1 MSPRPS
7 TQLGRKMTSRARS
20 LRRARKQRQVPMDGF
35 IVTWDVDSA
44 NTVMC
49 GKIRRFVFGYTS
61 RKSGKAYHYAG
72 LVERDGVRYL
82 GQSVL
87 FVSPATLGLLTE
99 YLRREGIGHMVIEA
113 SVGPIVTN

>member
-1 MSPRPS
+1 MMSPRPS
-7 TQLGRKMTSRARS
+7 SQLGRKMTSRARS
-20 LRRARKQRQVPMDGF
+20 LRPARKQRQVPMAGF

-44 NTVMC
+44 NTLMC

-87 FVSPATLGLLTE
+87 FVSPAMLGLLTE
-99 YLRREGIGHMVIEA
+99 YLRRRDRPHGDR
-113 SVGPIVTN
+113 

>member
-1 MSPRPS
+1 MH
-7 TQLGRKMTSRARS
+7 
-20 LRRARKQRQVPMDGF
+20 GF

-44 NTVMC
+44 NTAMC
-49 GKIRRFVFGYTS
+49 GRIRRFVFGLPPRGNRSGFDTS
-61 RKSGKAYHYAG
+61 RKSGRAYHYAG

-87 FVSPATLGLLTE
+87 FVSPPTLGLLTE
-99 YLRREGIGHMVIEA
+99 YLRREGIGHVVIEA